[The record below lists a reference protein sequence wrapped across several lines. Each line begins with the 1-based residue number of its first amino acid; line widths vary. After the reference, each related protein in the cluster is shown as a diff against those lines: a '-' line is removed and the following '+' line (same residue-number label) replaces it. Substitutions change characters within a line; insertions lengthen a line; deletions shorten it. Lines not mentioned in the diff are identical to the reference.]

1 LTVGRIWK
9 SVPVRHPSSW
19 SRSHWK
25 CLDREP
31 YRRQH
36 ERPLFWPTIS
46 ALGRTRSLSDA
57 GLRLAQCFAVMTS
70 RFRVRTALKT
80 TSLLPLC
87 YPGRKEKRLA
97 FLQAVELFGCGDP
110 QTNPSAQGQDCAS
123 AAPGGPRSRT
133 RRSTWVGAFLW
144 RLLSPCNPAAELRI
158 KSPHSANWRH
168 SAATQKLLDSSHP
181 PMGILWFPMGPDSVM
196 WKLNDLRRFP
206 VARSICP
213 SHSFVTP
220 KDSRWQ
226 VGHNRAYGLNLDG
239 VGNLDRNGTAHSK

>member
-1 LTVGRIWK
+1 MASGKNYPHSPTRTRALKRVVNKPAIQCVLTRPTLRLPTKRPPPQFEQASFVPGLPLTVGRIWK

-168 SAATQKLLDSSHP
+168 SAATQKLLD
-181 PMGILWFPMGPDSVM
+181 
-196 WKLNDLRRFP
+196 
-206 VARSICP
+206 
-213 SHSFVTP
+213 
-220 KDSRWQ
+220 
-226 VGHNRAYGLNLDG
+226 
-239 VGNLDRNGTAHSK
+239 

>member
-1 LTVGRIWK
+1 
-9 SVPVRHPSSW
+9 
-19 SRSHWK
+19 
-25 CLDREP
+25 
-31 YRRQH
+31 
-36 ERPLFWPTIS
+36 
-46 ALGRTRSLSDA
+46 
-57 GLRLAQCFAVMTS
+57 MTS

-181 PMGILWFPMGPDSVM
+181 PMGILFPWVRILSCESSMTCDASQSHAQSV
-196 WKLNDLRRFP
+196 P
-206 VARSICP
+206 VTVSSHPRTVGDRSDITV
-213 SHSFVTP
+213 HM
-220 KDSRWQ
+220 
-226 VGHNRAYGLNLDG
+226 A
-239 VGNLDRNGTAHSK
+239 